1 MQELAERIG
10 KTCERNRKQSE
21 FECNRLFATKT
32 GDRLKS
38 GPSGEAAEG
47 VSGTEALGW
56 SKCLMFVFG
65 RFCIRFLGCFSWHPF
80 VSDCANS
87 ESDIRENCSVT
98 IRYSAAG
105 SPHRH
110 ELVEVKSVSEGAN
123 KVTQGT
129 DDCFRSIFENIQIG
143 IGIFDIKIGQHFS
156 NRALHEMLGY
166 SQEELSQLERWDEI
180 VHAEERSSSAKRY
193 SELVHGQR
201 DEDEYTQ
208 RFIRRDGQIVTASGR
223 FTLIRDPAGKPQY
236 LIALHEDIT
245 ERVRAEEALAESE
258 RLFRT
263 VFDNAQIG
271 IGIFNIQ
278 TGKQITNRALHEN
291 LGYSQGELSRTE
303 QWDEIVHPDDRAS
316 GARRYADLVQGTSDK
331 DEWVQRYIRHD
342 GRIVI
347 GRGRFKLVRDP
358 SGKPQYVV
366 GLSEDI
372 TERKQAEAELVTAK
386 EVAIA
391 ATKAKSDFLANMSHE
406 IRTPMNAILGMT
418 HLALKTELTP
428 KQRDYLTKTKAAA
441 QTLLGIINEILDF
454 SKIEAGKL
462 DMEKTDFRLDDVL
475 GNVSSVVSQKV
486 HDKNLE
492 FLIAAPQD
500 LPPHLV
506 GDPLRLGQILIN
518 LVSNAVKFTQRGEIV
533 VTVVLTERVSG
544 RVNLKFSVRDSGIG
558 MTPEQAA
565 RLFQPFSQA
574 DSSTTRKY
582 GGTGLGLSISKRL
595 VEMMDGTI
603 WVESNYGT
611 GSAFH
616 FTAWFGIGS
625 GETKGG
631 RLIPDIAGIRVLVVD
646 DNQQAREIL
655 TDSLKGLALRV
666 ESASSGE
673 SAIRALVA
681 DDSQDP
687 YQLVMMNWHMPG
699 LDGLEASRIIKRGDR
714 LKHVP
719 KIVMVTGFGRED
731 IASQADEIGIEGY
744 LLKPATPSTLYDT
757 LVELFGVAGRD
768 ADPSRVASAASA
780 SLDATGIRILLV
792 EDNEINRQVATELLE
807 SAGASVRIAN
817 HGGEAVKILREGEQP
832 PPFDIV
838 FMDLQM
844 PEMDGFTA
852 TRLLRAEPELRALP
866 IIAMTAHALVEERQ
880 RCLEAGMNDHVSK
893 PIDPDALFATL
904 VRWAKPRPSQ
914 PSRPGDEHVEVPSS
928 QSLPNIEGIDLRD
941 GLRRVAGNRRLYR
954 DLLLQFAS
962 KHDDAGLQVSAA
974 LKSGD
979 RKLAERIAHT
989 VKGVAGTIGIKKIQF
1004 AAERLEKAIRNGDAA
1019 VSAKL
1024 QDFTSLLRPQ
1034 IEAIKQALSSAAT
1047 ATPESDPKRTF
1058 DPVAAALEAA
1068 RLRRLLEES
1077 DGDSEETF
1085 RTLQSVLA
1093 GQVEKGRLDALAA
1106 DISEFD
1112 FARALLKLDEIVQEY
1127 GLNREEAK

>member
-1 MQELAERIG
+1 
-10 KTCERNRKQSE
+10 
-21 FECNRLFATKT
+21 
-32 GDRLKS
+32 
-38 GPSGEAAEG
+38 
-47 VSGTEALGW
+47 
-56 SKCLMFVFG
+56 
-65 RFCIRFLGCFSWHPF
+65 
-80 VSDCANS
+80 
-87 ESDIRENCSVT
+87 
-98 IRYSAAG
+98 
-105 SPHRH
+105 
-110 ELVEVKSVSEGAN
+110 VSERAN

-180 VHAEERSSSAKRY
+180 VHAEERGSNAKRY

-271 IGIFNIQ
+271 IGILNIQ

-291 LGYSQGELSRTE
+291 LGYSQGELNRTE
-303 QWDEIVHPDDRAS
+303 QWDEIVHPGDRAS

-386 EVAIA
+386 EAAIA

-462 DMEKTDFRLDDVL
+462 DMEKTDFRLEDVL
-475 GNVSSVVSQKV
+475 ENVSSVVTQKA

-533 VTVVLTERVSG
+533 VTVVLTEKVSG

-595 VEMMDGTI
+595 VEMMDGNI
-603 WVESNYGT
+603 WVESNYST
-611 GSAFH
+611 GSTFH
-616 FTAWFGIGS
+616 FTAWFGIGAR
-625 GETKGG
+625 EPK
-631 RLIPDIAGIRVLVVD
+631 RRPLIPDIAGMRVLVVD
-646 DNQQAREIL
+646 DNQPAREIL

-666 ESASSGE
+666 ESACSSPPT
-673 SAIRALVA
+673 R
-681 DDSQDP
+681 
-687 YQLVMMNWHMPG
+687 
-699 LDGLEASRIIKRGDR
+699 R
-714 LKHVP
+714 
-719 KIVMVTGFGRED
+719 
-731 IASQADEIGIEGY
+731 
-744 LLKPATPSTLYDT
+744 TPI
-757 LVELFGVAGRD
+757 
-768 ADPSRVASAASA
+768 
-780 SLDATGIRILLV
+780 SL
-792 EDNEINRQVATELLE
+792 
-807 SAGASVRIAN
+807 S
-817 HGGEAVKILREGEQP
+817 
-832 PPFDIV
+832 
-838 FMDLQM
+838 
-844 PEMDGFTA
+844 
-852 TRLLRAEPELRALP
+852 
-866 IIAMTAHALVEERQ
+866 
-880 RCLEAGMNDHVSK
+880 
-893 PIDPDALFATL
+893 
-904 VRWAKPRPSQ
+904 
-914 PSRPGDEHVEVPSS
+914 
-928 QSLPNIEGIDLRD
+928 
-941 GLRRVAGNRRLYR
+941 
-954 DLLLQFAS
+954 
-962 KHDDAGLQVSAA
+962 
-974 LKSGD
+974 
-979 RKLAERIAHT
+979 
-989 VKGVAGTIGIKKIQF
+989 
-1004 AAERLEKAIRNGDAA
+1004 
-1019 VSAKL
+1019 
-1024 QDFTSLLRPQ
+1024 
-1034 IEAIKQALSSAAT
+1034 
-1047 ATPESDPKRTF
+1047 
-1058 DPVAAALEAA
+1058 
-1068 RLRRLLEES
+1068 
-1077 DGDSEETF
+1077 
-1085 RTLQSVLA
+1085 
-1093 GQVEKGRLDALAA
+1093 
-1106 DISEFD
+1106 
-1112 FARALLKLDEIVQEY
+1112 
-1127 GLNREEAK
+1127 